1 MGSFKVGRHTSNS
14 EEHPVPNYPTWTSGR
29 TRSQV
34 VTPGNNFLILIL
46 KGNKMQLSGT
56 AKGMHI
62 TDPQFSSEQ
71 EFSFQNRLHNLVS
84 HFHVLGT
91 RKSKKSTVIRKHR
104 KGWKRRMTRAA
115 CTPQTEG
122 NTAQLHSPETAAA
135 WISPLGVTPTPWR
148 TVCERPNKWRI
159 SVATNSSFATEKDSW
174 TFAAKAR
181 TLFVYS
187 VGWKETPKTL

>member
-104 KGWKRRMTRAA
+104 KGWKRRMTSSMHSTDWRKHCPAA
-115 CTPQTEG
+115 LPWDCSCMNQPTGG
-122 NTAQLHSPETAAA
+122 NTNTMENCMWEAKQMENLS
-135 WISPLGVTPTPWR
+135 G
-148 TVCERPNKWRI
+148 NKQQFCNRKRFLNFCCQ
-159 SVATNSSFATEKDSW
+159 S
-174 TFAAKAR
+174 
-181 TLFVYS
+181 
-187 VGWKETPKTL
+187 